1 MPATGRI
8 WAEAIVADDDPFF
21 RLALT
26 SVLVEHFEIGR
37 VHQAGS
43 LDDALET
50 LAETPT
56 VDLALFDL
64 AMPGMASPAS
74 LAAVRECH
82 PHVTTAVV
90 SCSVRRED
98 VFQALRAGVHGYV
111 PKGTSIEALVE
122 ALRMIRDGF
131 VFVPAFVT
139 QIDDA
144 SGQPPRT
151 GSAVPGAVGCLT
163 PRQRQVLELIA
174 AGRSNKEIARMLSL
188 GEGTVKIH
196 VTALLRV
203 LGVPNRAA
211 AAAWAMASRAASP
224 PPD

>member
-1 MPATGRI
+1 MPAAGRT
-8 WAEAIVADDDPFF
+8 WVVAVVADDDPFF
-21 RLALT
+21 RLALA
-26 SVLVEHFEIGR
+26 SVLADHFGIGR
-37 VHQAGS
+37 VHEAAS

-50 LAETPT
+50 LAETPS

-82 PHVTTAVV
+82 PDVTAAVV
-90 SCSVRRED
+90 SNSVRRED

-111 PKGTSIEALVE
+111 PKATSVEALVE

-131 VFVPAFVT
+131 VYVPAFVT
-139 QIDDA
+139 RIDDA
-144 SGQPPRT
+144 PERPSRAAPEPIR
-151 GSAVPGAVGCLT
+151 CLT
-163 PRQRQVLELIA
+163 PRQRQVLDLIA
-174 AGRSNKEIARMLSL
+174 AGQSNKEIARTLSL

-211 AAAWAMASRAASP
+211 AAAWASAGRTATVTSA
-224 PPD
+224 